1 MATDDLVGDTDFLR
15 DSRGWAMKRG
25 RSRRLL
31 EPKRGKAALWAEI
44 QGQGKEVLRGRSA
57 FSRTI
62 GHKGRSWRSFS
73 PDWRGKY
80 GSDWPA
86 KRRRVKTRKAAMETA
101 KDVISEGATL
111 QAAMSLWPHAG
122 KERNELHWYPTSQ
135 LELDGEDD
143 NYSDADHTVPEEAE
157 SQFSEEDS
165 DVWCDVEST
174 QSTVPS
180 MVDASPQS
188 VRSKANADIAAAPCT
203 RWDLAMVTAEVSA
216 QVYQLFLAQHGRQM
230 PDAPG
235 WRAERHRQKAAG
247 RGKSGDKAVSELS
260 LRQKLLKYCNT
271 RLCKS
276 NDRCSSWR
284 KESSRFSASHKPD
297 ITVGNFEKFR
307 EKFLEEHGLAFC
319 KGLHSCFQGPIQLE
333 PTPLWDDLKLKFLDA
348 ATGGLAGSVVPA
360 FHGTGANNLSSIYK
374 NGFLIPGVGNNLR
387 VAHGSAHGLGVYAAT
402 LNNPHI
408 SWGFCTDRHTRPGS
422 EKMLVCGV
430 IDDAVRKA
438 QASFMGHLLC
448 SAESDNIRRVGD
460 AIVAFDSRRIAPL
473 FVASRYVD
481 PATANVAQCKAKAS
495 RQRRRKV
502 GPRSSF
508 ASTKSKRAD
517 RERRRIIAKVGH
529 SVSLRPRT
537 KERKQFQKGA

>member
-1 MATDDLVGDTDFLR
+1 
-15 DSRGWAMKRG
+15 MKHG

-31 EPKRGKAALWAEI
+31 EPKRGKAALRAEI
-44 QGQGKEVLRGRSA
+44 QGQGKEVLRGRNA

-62 GHKGRSWRSFS
+62 GHKGRSGRSFS

-80 GSDWPA
+80 GTDWPA
-86 KRRRVKTRKAAMETA
+86 KKRRVKNRKFAMETA
-101 KDVISEGATL
+101 RDIICGGATL
-111 QAAMSLWPHAG
+111 QSAADDYLSLWPYGAD
-122 KERNELHWYPTSQ
+122 EWNEIDWYAISS
-135 LELDGEDD
+135 LDQNGEDYD
-143 NYSDADHTVPEEAE
+143 YSETPHILFEEADSE
-157 SQFSEEDS
+157 MSEEDS
-165 DVWCDVEST
+165 DTWFDAASS

-188 VRSKANADIAAAPCT
+188 VRSKAHGDIAATPCT

-216 QVYQLFLAQHGRQM
+216 RVYELFLSQHGRQM
-230 PDAPG
+230 PDPPG
-235 WRAERHRQKAAG
+235 WRAERHRRQVTGRGRTGEKAA
-247 RGKSGDKAVSELS
+247 SELS

-276 NDRCSSWR
+276 SDRCSSWR
-284 KESSRFSASHKPD
+284 KESSQCSASHKPD

-319 KGLHSCFQGPIQLE
+319 RGLHSCFQGPIQLE
-333 PTPLWDDLKLKFLDA
+333 PTPLWDDLKLKFLDS
-348 ATGGLAGSVVPA
+348 ATGGLTGTVVPA
-360 FHGTGANNLSSIYK
+360 FHGTGASNLSSIYK
-374 NGFLIPGVGNNLR
+374 NGFLIPGVGNNLK

-408 SWGFCTDRHTRPGS
+408 SWSFCTNRHTRPGS

-430 IDDAVRKA
+430 IDDAVQKA
-438 QASFMGHLLC
+438 QASFMGHLPMH
-448 SAESDNIRRVGD
+448 AESDNIRRVGD
-460 AIVAFDSRRIAPL
+460 AIVAFDTRRIAPL

-481 PATANVAQCKAKAS
+481 AAKADVAKCMAP
-495 RQRRRKV
+495 RLLRRNV
-502 GPRSSF
+502 GPRSSVVN
-508 ASTKSKRAD
+508 SRSRHAD

-537 KERKQFQKGA
+537 KERRQFQKGA